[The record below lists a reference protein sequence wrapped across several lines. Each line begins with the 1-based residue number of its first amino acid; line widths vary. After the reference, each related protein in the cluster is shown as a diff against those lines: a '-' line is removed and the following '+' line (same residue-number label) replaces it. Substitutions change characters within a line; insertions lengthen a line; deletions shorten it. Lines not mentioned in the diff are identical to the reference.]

1 MGGRDEDYRAVAPDN
16 SYIHVDNFDGPQ
28 QLAEHLKLLDN
39 NPLQYN
45 RHFQVRAENIFI
57 IHE

>member
-1 MGGRDEDYRAVAPDN
+1 MGAREEDYRAVAPDN
-16 SYIHVDNFDGPQ
+16 SFIHVDNFDGPQ

-45 RHFQVRAENIFI
+45 RHFQVRGENTS
-57 IHE
+57 